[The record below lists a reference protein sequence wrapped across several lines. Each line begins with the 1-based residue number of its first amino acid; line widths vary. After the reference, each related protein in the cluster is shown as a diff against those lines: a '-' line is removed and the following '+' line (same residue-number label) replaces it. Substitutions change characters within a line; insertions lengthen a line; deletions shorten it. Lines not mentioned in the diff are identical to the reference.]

1 MYICSAI
8 HNIRGRL
15 RSIINGRLF
24 LCLLSTAYNNMQ
36 RLTLWGKLMLPRLP
50 RVCIAAGSGRC
61 FSVL

>member
-1 MYICSAI
+1 MYLCSAI
-8 HNIRGRL
+8 HNIRGGL
-15 RSIINGRLF
+15 RSIIN